1 MPSPETPR
9 MIRKSLFIFPILSAV
24 FCLSMFYRVTNAVI
38 APELVRDFN
47 LDAERLGI
55 LGSAF
60 FYAFS
65 LFQIPIG
72 ILLDRVGPR
81 RVMPFFTLVGAAGA
95 LCFAVAGNYYTA
107 CLGRVLLGIG
117 MASALMGSLKVFVLR
132 YSPQRFATLSGTIIA
147 IGTAGTIAATS
158 PLAYLNALI
167 GWRLT
172 LFWCGLV
179 TVALAVLLLW
189 VLRDDTDKGR
199 ATKVPA
205 YDLRHQKGLIRSAQ
219 MILGSL
225 AFWQISSLAFFR
237 YGTFVALQGVWFGPY
252 LMSVKGYEPVTAGN
266 IMTTLSIGMA
276 MGSPIA
282 GHLADR
288 VFRTTKSVLILGLT
302 CYVACLFL
310 LTGVVPLE
318 GPLAFSVLFMC
329 LGFFNGF
336 GMLGYA
342 HIKELFP
349 LSMSGT
355 VITGV
360 NFFLM
365 AGGAVFMQVIG
376 VIIEL
381 ATRGGSGQGGAYP
394 YHLAF
399 FVCFMGMLA
408 SLIFYSFSRSKVDAE
423 QHHMKFENSIMS

>member
-1 MPSPETPR
+1 M
-9 MIRKSLFIFPILSAV
+9 MRKSFFIFPILAAV
-24 FCLSMFYRVTNAVI
+24 FCFSMFYRVTNAVI
-38 APELVRDFN
+38 APDLVRDFN
-47 LDAERLGI
+47 LDAERLGV

-60 FYAFS
+60 FYAFA

-72 ILLDRVGPR
+72 VLLDRVGPR
-81 RVMPFFTLVGAAGA
+81 RVMSFFTLVGAAGA
-95 LCFAVAGNYYTA
+95 LWFAAAGNYSTA

-117 MASALMGSLKVFVLR
+117 MASALMGSLKVFVIR
-132 YSPQRFATLSGTIIA
+132 YAPQRFATLSGTIIA
-147 IGTAGTIAATS
+147 IGTAGTLAAAS
-158 PLAYLNALI
+158 PLAYLNSLI

-172 LFWCGLV
+172 LFLCGSI
-179 TVALAVLLLW
+179 TAALAVLLFW
-189 VLRDDTDKGR
+189 VLRERGDSDKGS
-199 ATKVPA
+199 AAVLHASYPQ
-205 YDLRHQKGLIRSAQ
+205 HQKGFIESVR
-219 MILGSL
+219 MILGNLS
-225 AFWQISSLAFFR
+225 FWQISSLAFFR

-252 LMSVKGYEPVTAGN
+252 LMSVKGYTPVTAGN
-266 IMTTLSIGMA
+266 ILTTLSVGMA
-276 MGSPIA
+276 IGSSVA

-288 VFRTTKSVLILGLT
+288 VFRTTKSVLLLGLS
-302 CYVACLFL
+302 CYAVCLFL

-318 GPLAFSVLFMC
+318 GILAFSVLFML

-376 VIIEL
+376 VIIEF
-381 ATRGGSGQGGAYP
+381 ATRGGTGQGGSYP

-399 FVCFMGMLA
+399 FVCFIGMLA
-408 SLIFYSFSRSKVDAE
+408 SLIFYFFSKSTADAE
-423 QHHMKFENSIMS
+423 QHQKCEDSIM

>member
-1 MPSPETPR
+1 
-9 MIRKSLFIFPILSAV
+9 MIRKSFFIFPILATV
-24 FCLSMFYRVTNAVI
+24 FCFSMFYRVTNAVI
-38 APELVRDFN
+38 APDLVRDFN
-47 LDAERLGI
+47 LDAEKMGV

-72 ILLDRVGPR
+72 VLLDRVGPR
-81 RVMPFFTLVGAAGA
+81 RVMSSFTLVGAAGA
-95 LCFAVAGNYYTA
+95 LCFAAAGNYFIA

-117 MASALMGSLKVFVLR
+117 MASALMGSLKVFVIR
-132 YSPQRFATLSGTIIA
+132 YTPQRFATLSGTIIA
-147 IGTAGTIAATS
+147 IGTAGTLVAAS

-172 LFWCGLV
+172 LFWCGIITAV
-179 TVALAVLLLW
+179 LAVLLFW
-189 VLRDDTDKGR
+189 VLRDDSEKEGTAPMHVSDPQHHKGFI
-199 ATKVPA
+199 
-205 YDLRHQKGLIRSAQ
+205 GSAR
-219 MILGSL
+219 MIIGNLS
-225 AFWQISSLAFFR
+225 FWQISSLAFFR

-252 LMSVKGYEPVTAGN
+252 LMGVKGYTPVKAGN
-266 IMTTLSIGMA
+266 ILTMLSVGMA
-276 MGSPIA
+276 IGSPIA
-282 GHLADR
+282 GHFADR
-288 VFRTTKSVLILGLT
+288 VFRTTKSVLLLGLS
-302 CYVACLFL
+302 CYAACLFV

-318 GPLAFSVLFMC
+318 GTLAFSVLFMF

-376 VIIEL
+376 VIIEF

-399 FVCFMGMLA
+399 FVCFIGMLA
-408 SLIFYSFSRSKVDAE
+408 SLIFYSFSRSKADAA
-423 QHHMKFENSIMS
+423 QHHIGFDDSIM